1 MNPNYKKLN
10 LGRELTIQGGDVNNH
25 GDCFNYGIV
34 AGCDIYCPVLQ
45 RGECELKNEENEDL
59 YNEYLE
65 TFCTPITFCEAHD
78 ILLTEQKAVIIFCTY
93 KIDIASKPVKGT
105 FYSFDIYNP
114 ENLIAAYTEYVL
126 LVEYLIKFKIY
137 KQ

>member
-1 MNPNYKKLN
+1 MNQNYDKLN
-10 LGRELTIQGGDVNNH
+10 FGRELTILGGDVNNH

-34 AGCDIYCPVLQ
+34 AGCDINCPVLQ
-45 RGECELKNEENEDL
+45 RGECELQNEENEDL

-65 TFCTPITFCEAHD
+65 TFCTSITFCDALD
-78 ILLTEQKAVIIFCTY
+78 ILLTEQEAVIIFCTF

-105 FYSFDIYNP
+105 FYSFNIYNR
-114 ENLIAAYTEYVL
+114 EKLIDAHTEYVL
-126 LVEYLIKFKIY
+126 VGEYLIKFKIY